1 MFSKAK
7 QTLAKAKL
15 VKSKIPELY
24 KLVIAFNV
32 TEISKNGSY
41 KFPVQKSC
49 DYVSGDISLEDL
61 HNTLAVA
68 SKVLRTNNIQIV
80 E

>member
-1 MFSKAK
+1 MFSTAK
-7 QTLAKAKL
+7 NTLAKAKL
-15 VKSKIPELY
+15 IKSKVPELY
-24 KLVIAFNV
+24 KLVVAFNV

-49 DYVSGDISLEDL
+49 DYVSGDITLQDL
-61 HNTLAVA
+61 GNTLVLAT
-68 SKVLRTNNIQIV
+68 KVLRTNNIQIV

>member
-1 MFSKAK
+1 MFSLAK
-7 QTLAKAKL
+7 NTIAKAKL
-15 VKSKIPELY
+15 VKSKVPELY

-61 HNTLAVA
+61 PNTLALA
-68 SKVLRTNNIQIV
+68 AKALRTNNIQIV